1 MLNRPCSRKMVLV
14 VTIAVLLLF
23 NFYTFALAYPETFR
37 LDGGGRLA
45 KDFSAYYIGAWRMLH
60 NPSQVYTRGIVSDG
74 EYQVYPQPQAYKY
87 MPSFLLLVSP
97 LLSLGYHDA
106 FVVFDAFQFALLPL
120 MALLLYHLLGKK
132 NLAAT
137 FVVMVIAFLPFP
149 LPHWGP
155 FATYFWQWAEGQAK
169 VFETF
174 LYLLAFYLGNRG
186 RPHLSG
192 VAFAFAAFDP
202 RFALLSLPLFL
213 LYNRSNLRA
222 SIGSAVG
229 ALLLSNF
236 LLFYPATSA
245 GFIDM
250 VLGSGL
256 STPLYPYA
264 LIPLFTLISLIAVNS
279 NEIVEAFSYSI
290 SRWKRRVG

>member
-1 MLNRPCSRKMVLV
+1 MVLV

-120 MALLLYHLLGKK
+120 MALLLYHLLGRR
-132 NLAAT
+132 T
-137 FVVMVIAFLPFP
+137 
-149 LPHWGP
+149 
-155 FATYFWQWAEGQAK
+155 
-169 VFETF
+169 
-174 LYLLAFYLGNRG
+174 LLQ
-186 RPHLSG
+186 HLW
-192 VAFAFAAFDP
+192 
-202 RFALLSLPLFL
+202 L
-213 LYNRSNLRA
+213 
-222 SIGSAVG
+222 
-229 ALLLSNF
+229 
-236 LLFYPATSA
+236 
-245 GFIDM
+245 
-250 VLGSGL
+250 
-256 STPLYPYA
+256 
-264 LIPLFTLISLIAVNS
+264 
-279 NEIVEAFSYSI
+279 
-290 SRWKRRVG
+290 W

>member
-1 MLNRPCSRKMVLV
+1 MLNRPCSRKMILV

-132 NLAAT
+132 SFAAT
-137 FVVMVIAFLPFP
+137 FVVTVIVLLPFP

-192 VAFAFAAFDP
+192 ITFAFAAFDP

-229 ALLLSNF
+229 ALLLTDF
-236 LLFYPATSA
+236 LLFYPATGA